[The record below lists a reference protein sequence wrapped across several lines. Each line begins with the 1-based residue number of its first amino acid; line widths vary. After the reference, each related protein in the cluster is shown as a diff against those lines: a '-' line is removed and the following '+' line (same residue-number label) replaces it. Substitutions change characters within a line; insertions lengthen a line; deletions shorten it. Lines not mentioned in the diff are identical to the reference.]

1 MKRDFL
7 PTAARLRELSL
18 EVDKCKDVFDLSHE
32 DCEACDRRHYL
43 QWRQKQVYDRVL
55 GAAQRL
61 VELAHLLERRNDDP
75 EFNPETPD
83 GDQDRAKGTGAASAK
98 RIKISGNTF
107 GAGKTGVLIDNT
119 DFE

>member
-7 PTAARLRELSL
+7 PTAARLRELAL

-61 VELAHLLERRNDDP
+61 VELANLLERRNDDP

-83 GDQDRAKGTGAASAK
+83 GDQDRAKRTGAASTK
-98 RIKISGNTF
+98 GNNF
-107 GAGKTGVLIDNT
+107 GNVVATTSETGFILD
-119 DFE
+119 D